1 MHNPVPSSQ
10 TARGFYVDKLS
21 FIGVGKC
28 GGLWPPNILRMQ
40 GVRIAT
46 SLRSSQ

>member
-1 MHNPVPSSQ
+1 MQ
-10 TARGFYVDKLS
+10 GFPNFNVIANHPKD
-21 FIGVGKC
+21 GVVIRS
-28 GGLWPPNILRMQ
+28 L